1 MLTEAL
7 GLIDYFHP
15 HMRKQAMHFAQ
26 SANLKAAVD
35 ILSKLERK
43 RKEDYARANAPT
55 LFDMGITPHPDAI
68 GVELRGAGGA
78 LSGAFDIKGKRR

>member
-55 LFDMGITPHPDAI
+55 LFDMGKLLLDTKKDMDS
-68 GVELRGAGGA
+68 V
-78 LSGAFDIKGKRR
+78 SGAFDIKGRRR